1 MANDTS
7 GIMALPAMDQQQGP
21 GPAAQ
26 GPEAQ
31 MVFDSMR
38 QNLSPKEISDELLSA
53 GAQADPQAV
62 AEFRAELEEL
72 DVPPEILDLI
82 NQLVD
87 EALANPENYEQI
99 RQKYLAQGVSEDML
113 PEQFEP
119 EFFAALNIAVDQLRG
134 EPAGPQAFAKGGIA
148 ELKPVAQAI
157 ASYGRNGDTMLAHIT
172 PAEARMLR
180 QRGGSGTINPVT
192 GLPEF
197 ANIFSKIASAG
208 KKFLR
213 STAGRM
219 ITTIALGALLGPAA
233 AAAMGV
239 GAGTAA
245 GVAISGFV
253 GSAGSTLLAGGSAR
267 DALKAGATSALLAG
281 AGAALF
287 TDMPLTGK
295 ATMTPGEAFQTQV
308 GRAANVFEP
317 PTTVTFPEGGGP
329 TLPSAPELPTQATL
343 PGSSVAETYPVRAG
357 EPMYNLLPDS
367 MGNAPAAMPG
377 QAPATSNVAPQYR
390 LSGQLDLGPGT
401 RPPAQTIGREIL
413 APEVG
418 KTIPV
423 PTAAPSTTAVPSVI
437 TVPPPVAVSPAQSA
451 LSGGTALDA
460 QVAARS
466 TVPTVSG
473 SIKTIGEG
481 LGLGQGPASWETLK
495 QGVSD
500 LFMPQGASQEAIR
513 SKAIELQ
520 RSVAAQGGNIPYA
533 DAVKEVSKTMVPTA
547 LRSYGPMAAAGLGI
561 MGLAGG
567 FRSQPATE
575 SPLAALFGSGPGSAN
590 YLLAS
595 NPSQYFIQYLPG
607 VGYVSGRPRFAEGGI
622 VDVPAFAEGGKTLS
636 TDEKMRLANALQYA
650 QQNGTYA
657 FFNGLVESMGVTE
670 QDLLNNFPAISAA
683 NIAEARNRGALVPAT
698 ETKRTAS
705 SSNSL
710 SDARDINTRTQTDGG
725 TGVSNTSTTST
736 STASTAAAGKTLTD
750 PQKYALADVLVEAQR
765 TGNYAPFNA
774 ELQRLGLTQSDLLAN
789 FPNIN
794 LTGIQEHTGRGV
806 VAPMYQGDVATGVRG
821 LTEGQRTDLGN
832 VFLKAQETGD
842 YGEFN
847 RLLGLY
853 RLQPADL
860 VKLYPNLSLQKIQ
873 QFQQEKPEAVSFP
886 APRVDQVFGVG
897 TPAVTQV
904 EVPSATLRTGQRPM
918 DSRSEAIRQYLGG
931 VGPGAKIESIVSAM
945 DRADI
950 SPEQVAD
957 VMGMGYAPVQAQY
970 FKAKNAMILGG
981 YDVDPATGRRIPVA
995 PAGGIA
1001 ALPAAPQAQPY
1012 SGIMSG
1018 MMPLTPE
1025 QKNMLGSTLVYGQQS
1040 GNFTPFNQTAAMYGA
1055 TQPDVLYNF
1064 PAVNPQGIQ
1073 EAVGR
1078 GAQLPG
1084 GITAPT
1090 VPAVMQRAP
1099 VEFMPPKPAPA
1110 PEVPPTLMNMGGIAA
1125 LGGGGYPR
1133 RTGQIDGPGTET
1145 SDSIPA
1151 MLSDGEFVMTARAV
1165 RGAGNGDRR
1174 AGAKKMYALMHRLEK
1189 NAARG

>member
-21 GPAAQ
+21 GPAASSD
-26 GPEAQ
+26 AQ

-38 QNLSPKEISDELLSA
+38 QNLSSKEISDELLAS

-62 AEFRAELEEL
+62 AEFKAELEQL

-87 EALANPENYEQI
+87 EVLANPQNYEQI
-99 RQKYLAQGVSEDML
+99 RQKYLAQGVAEDML

-134 EPAGPQAFAKGGIA
+134 EPAGPQAFARGGLA
-148 ELKPVAQAI
+148 ELKPIAQAI

-172 PAEARMLR
+172 PAEARMLKK
-180 QRGGSGTINPVT
+180 RGGSGTINPVT

-245 GVAISGFV
+245 GLAISGFV

-267 DALKAGATSALLAG
+267 DALKSGATSALLAG

-287 TDMPLTGK
+287 TDMPLTGE
-295 ATMTPGEAFQTQV
+295 ATMTPKEAFQTQV
-308 GRAANVFEP
+308 GRVANVFEP

-329 TLPSAPELPTQATL
+329 TLPSAPELPAQAAQPTL
-343 PGSSVAETYPVRAG
+343 AGSGTAAQSPYQLTGKMDLGAG
-357 EPMYNLLPDS
+357 TR
-367 MGNAPAAMPG
+367 APAA
-377 QAPATSNVAPQYR
+377 N
-390 LSGQLDLGPGT
+390 
-401 RPPAQTIGREIL
+401 IGAEVL

-418 KTIPV
+418 RSIPAPV
-423 PTAAPSTTAVPSVI
+423 TAPSGAPSPSGVPSLI
-437 TVPPPVAVSPAQSA
+437 TVPPPAAIGPTQAA

-460 QVAARS
+460 QIAAKS
-466 TVPTVSG
+466 AVPTVSESVSQIG
-473 SIKTIGEG
+473 RGLGMGEG
-481 LGLGQGPASWETLK
+481 PADWAKFK
-495 QGVSD
+495 QGVSN
-500 LFMPQGASQEAIR
+500 LFMPEGASQEAINAEANR
-513 SKAIELQ
+513 LVTANPKM
-520 RSVAAQGGNIPYA
+520 PYDTA
-533 DAVKEVSKTMVPTA
+533 LKQATAKMTPTL

-567 FRSQPATE
+567 FRTQPPPQ
-575 SPLAALFGSGPGSAN
+575 SPLSALLTGGPGSAN
-590 YLLAS
+590 YLLAN
-595 NPSQYFIQYLPG
+595 NPGQYFVQYLPG
-607 VGYVSGRPRFAEGGI
+607 VGYVSGRPKFAQGGI

-683 NIAEARNRGALVPAT
+683 NIAEARSRGALVPAAD
-698 ETKRTAS
+698 TKKTIS

-710 SDARDINTRTQTDGG
+710 SDARDINTRTQTDGD
-725 TGVSNTSTTST
+725 TGISNTNTTST

-806 VAPMYQGDVATGVRG
+806 IAPMYQGDVATGVRG
-821 LTEGQRTDLGN
+821 LTEGQRTQLGN

-860 VKLYPNLSLQKIQ
+860 VKLYPDLSLQKIQ

-1001 ALPAAPQAQPY
+1001 ALPTAPQAQPY

-1018 MMPLTPE
+1018 MMPFTPE

-1073 EAVGR
+1073 EAVRR